1 MACFTRGD
9 EPSTARE
16 INIDERVDRLASKHG
31 ARYIMAYYG
40 FKRKFRAVRAP
51 QDDLVRVYARIVS
64 QLIDRDLR
72 TKCPS
77 RNRAIFAMQ
86 MHAT

>member
-1 MACFTRGD
+1 MACFTRGY

-16 INIDERVDRLASKHG
+16 INIDERVGRLASKHG

-40 FKRKFRAVRAP
+40 YKRKRAVRAP

-64 QLIDRDLR
+64 QLIR
-72 TKCPS
+72 
-77 RNRAIFAMQ
+77 
-86 MHAT
+86 